1 MTYPLARR
9 RPDVLLLDL
18 ESLAGT
24 AGMHPQH
31 VRRLV
36 ALGLLEPA
44 RAVDGE
50 LRFPP
55 SEVLALARIQRLRVG
70 LGINYAALGLVLD
83 LLDRVAALE
92 SELHTTGARDRR
104 PPPLLSDHANRGDH
118 APPGT
123 RRA

>member
-1 MTYPLARR
+1 MTYPLVRGRR
-9 RPDVLLLDL
+9 DVLLLDL
-18 ESLAGT
+18 ESVAGA

-36 ALGLLEPA
+36 ALGLLQPTA
-44 RAVDGE
+44 AGDGE

-55 SEVLALARIQRLRVG
+55 SQVLELARIQRLRAG

-92 SELHTTGARDRR
+92 SELRSSGARRR
-104 PPPLLSDHANRGDH
+104 PAGETTQGRTGEGSWISTA
-118 APPGT
+118 
-123 RRA
+123 

>member
-1 MTYPLARR
+1 MTYPLACR
-9 RPDVLLLDL
+9 RPDVLLDL
-18 ESLAGT
+18 ESLAGR

-44 RAVDGE
+44 RAANGE

-83 LLDRVAALE
+83 LLDRIAALE
-92 SELHTTGARDRR
+92 SELHTTGARDRAE
-104 PPPLLSDHANRGDH
+104 D
-118 APPGT
+118 GT
-123 RRA
+123 GGASWISTA

>member
-18 ESLAGT
+18 ESLART
-24 AGMHPQH
+24 AGLHPQH

-36 ALGLLEPA
+36 ALGLLQPA
-44 RAVDGE
+44 STAGGE

-55 SEVLALARIQRLRVG
+55 SEVLALARIQRLRAG
-70 LGINYAALGLVLD
+70 LGVNYAALGLVLD

-92 SELHTTGARDRR
+92 SELRISGARGRTTQGR
-104 PPPLLSDHANRGDH
+104 TGEGSWISTA
-118 APPGT
+118 
-123 RRA
+123 

>member
-1 MTYPLARR
+1 MTYPLACR

-18 ESLAGT
+18 ESLAGR
-24 AGMHPQH
+24 AGLHPEH

-44 RAVDGE
+44 RATSSE
-50 LRFPP
+50 LWFAP

-83 LLDRVAALE
+83 LLDRIAALE
-92 SELHTTGARDRR
+92 SELHTTGAHDG
-104 PPPLLSDHANRGDH
+104 AGN
-118 APPGT
+118 GT
-123 RRA
+123 GGSSWISTA